1 MAHARVILELLYF
14 LSGIVLT
21 GVAIVGMRQV
31 RIAAAQVKLASE
43 QLNLS
48 RELASANAKREA
60 AKLAAEQCR
69 YFAEKCVPAF
79 EHFIGKYRA
88 NHLTFLEARL
98 KPTEPQFVIQG
109 GEFQSINCNVPLIQ
123 REFLVVQSEL
133 LAVLNGLEYFAIAFA
148 AGVAD
153 EDIGYRET
161 ALGFCEAVVFTMAA
175 IYHLRTQNRGR
186 YDSAVRLFEIWT
198 RRTIARSVAPFMSS
212 MQALIA
218 QANSDK
224 IKIIGLPE
232 NPPKS

>member
-1 MAHARVILELLYF
+1 MADARVILELLYF

-21 GVAIVGMRQV
+21 GVAIVGLRQV
-31 RIAAAQVKLASE
+31 RIAAAQ
-43 QLNLS
+43 LNLS
-48 RELASANAKREA
+48 REIASANARREA

-69 YFAEKCVPAF
+69 YFAEKCVPTF
-79 EHFIGKYRA
+79 EHFLARYRA

-98 KPTEPQFVIQG
+98 RPNEPQFVIQG
-109 GEFQSINCNVPLIQ
+109 GEFQTVNCDIPAIQ
-123 REFLVVQSEL
+123 REFPVVESEL

-161 ALGFCEAVVFTMAA
+161 ALGFCEALVFTMAA

-198 RRTIARSVAPFMSS
+198 RRTTARAVAPFMSS
-212 MQALIA
+212 MQALIT

-224 IKIIGLPE
+224 IRIIGE
-232 NPPKS
+232 S